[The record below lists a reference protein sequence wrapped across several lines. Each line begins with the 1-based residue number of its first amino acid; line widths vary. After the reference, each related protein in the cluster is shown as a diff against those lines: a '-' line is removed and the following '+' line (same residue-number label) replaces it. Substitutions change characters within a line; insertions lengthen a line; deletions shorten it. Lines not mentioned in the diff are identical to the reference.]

1 MTEVNRK
8 IGAKPGSF
16 YPTFLADGE
25 IERFKAVKVND
36 DYKVEVADSQSD
48 LVIGITYNSKDED
61 DEWVTVVTWGTAFA
75 IADSDVN
82 AWDELVAASDG
93 DGKLAKRSSDSE
105 SYVVGVALTEA
116 GEDEEVIVQIQKYY
130 RPAE

>member
-36 DYKVEVADSQSD
+36 DYKVEVADSPDD

-75 IADSDVN
+75 IADSDVD
-82 AWDELVAASDG
+82 AWDELVATQ
-93 DGKLAKRSSDSE
+93 DGKLQKRPFDWE

-116 GEDEEVIVQIQKYY
+116 GEDEEVIVQIQKYF

>member
-16 YPTFLADGE
+16 YPTFLADAE
-25 IERFKAVKVND
+25 IERFKAVKVDD
-36 DYKVEVADSQSD
+36 DYKVEIADSND
-48 LVIGITYNSKDED
+48 DVVIGITYNSKDED

-75 IADSDVN
+75 IAGENVD
-82 AWDELVAASDG
+82 AWDELVAGS
-93 DGKLAKRSSDSE
+93 DGKLFKRPTDSE

-130 RPAE
+130 RFDSD

>member
-36 DYKVEVADSQSD
+36 DYKVEVADSQDD

-75 IADSDVN
+75 IADSDVDT
-82 AWDELVAASDG
+82 WDELVAVS
-93 DGKLAKRSSDSE
+93 DGKLAKRASDSE
-105 SYVVGVALTEA
+105 SYVVGVALTDA
-116 GEDEEVIVQIQKYY
+116 WEDEEVVVQIQKYF